1 MADWHQH
8 RNHCRDV
15 DIDNGFSYS
24 TLKSGLQSQYGPA
37 YGYDFEMMRHIGV
50 GAAKATGNKGTLY
63 FDFSVPHK
71 LLPPVPRTAT
81 VMVNGEVSIVVL

>member
-1 MADWHQH
+1 MAFHIPH
-8 RNHCRDV
+8 
-15 DIDNGFSYS
+15 S
-24 TLKSGLQSQYGPA
+24 SGLQSQYGPV

-63 FDFSVPHK
+63 IDLSVPHK